1 MISPPRAAAV
11 GLIALPL
18 LWGCTT
24 YRETQPAA
32 TATQQ
37 LLEAHAAEIAADK
50 LAAAL
55 PAHDPVFI
63 DASHFKGDN
72 SDYALSAIRAACMK
86 HGMTLAADAKSSK
99 VTVEVRLGALSIDQ
113 KDAVLGIPSMTLPVP
128 GTLTALPIP
137 ELAIYA
143 EAHRTGKAEFS
154 AFAYET
160 ANGAPIAAVGPFGG
174 KRDLRDRTVLLF
186 FHSGQKLEPAGVV
199 DKKK

>member
-1 MISPPRAAAV
+1 MISSPRAAAV
-11 GLIALPL
+11 GLIALPR

-24 YRETQPAA
+24 YRETEPAA

-55 PAHDPVFI
+55 PVNQPVFI
-63 DASHFKGDN
+63 DASRFKGDN
-72 SDYALSAIRAACMK
+72 SDYALSAIRSACMK
-86 HGMTLAADAKSSK
+86 HGMILAADAKSAK

-128 GTLTALPIP
+128 GTLTAVPIP

-143 EAHRTGKAEFS
+143 EAHRTGKTEFS

-160 ANGAPIAAVGPFGG
+160 ANGTPIAAVGPFGG
-174 KRDLRDRTVLLF
+174 VRDLKDRTVLLF
-186 FHSGQKLEPAGVV
+186 FHTGHKLEKPGVINQ
-199 DKKK
+199 KN